1 MLEKVNGLSANF
13 GRISKLEGSQVIKDG
28 PLILENSFK
37 KSSPGFLGTYSSASF
52 VTKTAQIYYTF
63 FISIFFHIS
72 EDQVMVMKDV
82 PVDQLQEVLVP
93 MKE

>member
-1 MLEKVNGLSANF
+1 MTIRHIIDQDEKPITE
-13 GRISKLEGSQVIKDG
+13 ISNLRDITVQARNLMPTIPPITIPVIIMGMGVMKG
-28 PLILENSFK
+28 I
-37 KSSPGFLGTYSSASF
+37 T
-52 VTKTAQIYYTF
+52 
-63 FISIFFHIS
+63 

>member
-1 MLEKVNGLSANF
+1 MTIRHIIDQDEKP
-13 GRISKLEGSQVIKDG
+13 ITEIPKLRDITVQARNLMPTIPPITIPVIIMGMGVMKG
-28 PLILENSFK
+28 I
-37 KSSPGFLGTYSSASF
+37 T
-52 VTKTAQIYYTF
+52 
-63 FISIFFHIS
+63 